1 MIGQKGSLLSI
12 EIFAVAM
19 AAIRANALRSILTTL
34 GIIIGVAAVITMMS
48 MGEGAQQQIQERI
61 EGMGTNILSI
71 NATRSRDAGGVRG
84 GSGGRLSFDDA
95 VALRDYSG
103 GLLKVAPESSNRQ
116 QVTYLRWNDNLEI
129 MGTWP
134 DYFEMNRMEIAHGR
148 LFDMGESQG
157 RRRVAVVGSEV
168 PLSLGDPESGG
179 IPPELLVG
187 RSVQIRGIT
196 FEVIGVLATKGTS
209 TGWMSPDSRVYIPL
223 GTSLYR
229 VSGGRDYLGTISV
242 QVQTGGEFR
251 PDRVQVFMDQAYA
264 EIDRILRREH
274 QIPPGQDP
282 DFEIRN
288 FADLMETAEETAQT
302 FTFLLAG
309 IGAVSLLV
317 GGIGIMNIM
326 LVSVTERTREIGVR
340 KALGATRNNIL
351 YQFLIEALAL
361 CLMGGLLGVTVGWIG
376 SRVVA
381 QWGSMETAVPMDAVL
396 MALVFAAAVGLF
408 FGIWPARRAARLDP
422 IVALR
427 YE

>member
-1 MIGQKGSLLSI
+1 MIGQKGSLLSW
-12 EIFAVAM
+12 EIIAVAM
-19 AAIRANALRSILTTL
+19 AAIRANAMRSILTTL
-34 GIIIGVAAVITMMS
+34 GIIIGVAAVITMVS
-48 MGEGAQQQIQERI
+48 MGEGAQQQIQTQI
-61 EGMGTNILSI
+61 QGMGTNILSI
-71 NATRSRDAGGVRG
+71 SPTRGSMGGVRG
-84 GSGGRLSFDDA
+84 GSSRLYLDDA
-95 VALRDYSG
+95 IALRDNSG

-116 QVTYLRWNDNLEI
+116 QVTYLRWNDNLDI
-129 MGTWP
+129 LGTWP
-134 DYFEMNRMEIAHGR
+134 AYFETNRMEISHGR

-157 RRRVAVVGSEV
+157 RRRVAVLGAEV
-168 PLSLGDPESGG
+168 PVSLGGV
-179 IPPELLVG
+179 PPELLLG
-187 RSVQIRGIT
+187 RSIQIRGIT

-209 TGWMSPDSRVYIPL
+209 SGWQNPDGRVYIPL

-229 VSGGRDYLGTISV
+229 VSGGREYLGTISV
-242 QVQTGGEFR
+242 QVQTGGELR

-274 QIPPGQDP
+274 QIPPGEEV
-282 DFEIRN
+282 DFQPRN
-288 FADLMETAEETAQT
+288 YAEMWETVEDTYQS

-340 KALGATRNNIL
+340 KALGATRSNIL
-351 YQFLIEALAL
+351 YQFLIEALTL
-361 CLMGGLLGVTVGWIG
+361 CLLGGLIGVAVGWGG
-376 SRVVA
+376 SRLVA
-381 QWGSMETAVPMDAVL
+381 QLGGMETVVPLDAVL
-396 MALVFAAAVGLF
+396 MALFFSGAVGLF